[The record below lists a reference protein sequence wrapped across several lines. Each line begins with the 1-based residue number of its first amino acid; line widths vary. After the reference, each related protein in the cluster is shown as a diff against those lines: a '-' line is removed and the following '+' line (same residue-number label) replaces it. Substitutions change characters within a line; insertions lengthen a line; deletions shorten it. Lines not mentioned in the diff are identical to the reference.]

1 MSETTR
7 KLVFKFDGANVNT
20 GAFGKDF
27 LSLIA
32 SVYSLAEACSDD
44 EVQIESIENNCIKIT
59 LAVATLACSVICGDH
74 ISLESSSIRNPK
86 QYNAA
91 VRSINATLKKR
102 KATLELSDSS
112 NQVLCKFD
120 EVKELPSAPEVQTET
135 ETFLAVYGELLDIGG
150 VNPNA
155 HIKSESF
162 DDDVVLSVDRSIALD
177 LAPRLYSQIGVNARV
192 VIRNRKVISG
202 SVLNVIDYD
211 PVDIDTWLKNTRES
225 LGIEAFKGV
234 DIAKFIAEQR
244 V

>member
-59 LAVATLACSVICGDH
+59 LAVATLACSVICGDP
-74 ISLESSSIRNPK
+74 ISFESSSIRNPK

-135 ETFLAVYGELLDIGG
+135 ETFLTVYGELLDIGG

-225 LGIEAFKGV
+225 LGIETFKGV